1 MSENWKFQQT
11 VEKEREN
18 HIFEENHSNYST
30 ILKINVKQ
38 QIYKSMACALG
49 IILIDAKQQLIWKD

>member
-38 QIYKSMACALG
+38 QIYKSMACGLG